1 MSASSP
7 WTATYL
13 EARGWFRDAL
23 PPALHAWQGARLEAR
38 PLAADAS
45 LTVDWA
51 VAAPNSHPVR
61 LLVLTTGLHG
71 IEGIVGADVL
81 RLLVEEYLP
90 RLDPASTGLLLVHAL
105 NPWGMHHRRK
115 VNAGNVDLNR
125 NFLLPD
131 EPYDP
136 DFNGDYG
143 LLGDFLGPRRPL
155 DAPPLSAT
163 RFLFRLARAMQR
175 YGAAVIQRAALL
187 GQYGDPQG
195 MYYGGAAPAEE
206 ARLMIELL
214 QAVVPAFASATLL
227 DVHSGFGPPQQ
238 MLLVHPTREPRPV
251 DELRRRFGYP
261 HVLKSDDR
269 DFYAMRGDMID
280 SLYGRAGELWP
291 GTRFYASAFE
301 FGTLGGSAVALA
313 RSLRAMVH
321 ENQAHHHGARTRSAA
336 RWARRE
342 FEALYVPR
350 DPAWWRAARESA
362 RRALDGILRAEGFL
376 RP

>member
-1 MSASSP
+1 MAPVVLWPPSYEA
-7 WTATYL
+7 
-13 EARGWFRDAL
+13 ARGWFREAL

-51 VAAPNSHPVR
+51 VAAPNRNPAR

-71 IEGIVGADVL
+71 IEGVVGAYVL
-81 RLLVEEYLP
+81 RLFVEEYLP
-90 RLDPASTGLLLVHAL
+90 RLDPATSGLLLVHAL

-125 NFLLPD
+125 NFLLPAQ
-131 EPYDP
+131 PYDP
-136 DFNGDYG
+136 DFNGDYKHLRG
-143 LLGDFLGPRRPL
+143 FLGPRRPL
-155 DAPPLSAT
+155 EAPPLSAT
-163 RFLFRLARAMQR
+163 RFLFGLAQAMSR
-175 YGAAVIQRAALL
+175 NGAAVIQRAALL

-195 MYYGGAAPAEE
+195 MYYGGAGLAEE
-206 ARLMIELL
+206 SRLLIELL
-214 QAVVPAFASATLL
+214 QLGVPAFASATLV
-227 DVHSGFGPPQQ
+227 DVHSGFGPPRQ
-238 MLLVHPTREPRPV
+238 LSLVHSTREPRPV
-251 DELRRRFGYP
+251 DELRRSFGYP

-280 SLYGRAGELWP
+280 SLYGRAGEAWP

-301 FGTLGGSAVALA
+301 FGTLGDSTVALA

-321 ENQAHHHGARTRSAA
+321 ENQAHHHGARTGSAA
-336 RWARRE
+336 RWARQE
-342 FEALYVPR
+342 FEALYVPS

-362 RRALDGILRAEGFL
+362 RRAFDGILGAEGFL
-376 RP
+376 SP

>member
-1 MSASSP
+1 MTPPTP
-7 WTATYL
+7 WPQSYE
-13 EARGWFRDAL
+13 EARRWFCQAL
-23 PPALHAWQGARLEAR
+23 QPALRAWPAARLEAR
-38 PLAADAS
+38 PLEADGS

-51 VAAPNSHPVR
+51 LAAPDHNPAR

-71 IEGIVGADVL
+71 IEGVVGTHVL
-81 RLLVEEYLP
+81 RLFVEEYLP

-125 NFLLPD
+125 NFLGPA

-136 DFNGDYG
+136 DFNGDYT
-143 LLGDFLGPRRPL
+143 LLREFLGPRRPL

-163 RFLFRLARAMQR
+163 RFVLGLARAMR
-175 YGAAVIQRAALL
+175 RHGAAVIQRAALL

-195 MYYGGAAPAEE
+195 MYYGGAGQAEE
-206 ARLMIELL
+206 ARLLIELL
-214 QAVVPAFASATLL
+214 QAHVPAFAAATLL
-227 DVHSGFGPPQQ
+227 DMHSGFGPPGQ
-238 MLLVHPTREPRPV
+238 MALVHSTREPRPV

-269 DFYAMRGDMID
+269 EFYAMRGDMID
-280 SLYGRAGELWP
+280 SLYGRAQADWP

-301 FGTLGGSAVALA
+301 FGTFGDSTWALA

-321 ENQAHHHGARTRSAA
+321 ENQAYHHSARTPSAA
-336 RWARRE
+336 RRARQE

-350 DPAWWRAARESA
+350 HPDWWQAARDSA
-362 RRALDGILRAEGFL
+362 RRAFDGILGAEGFL
-376 RP
+376 SP